1 MAFIRLIR
9 RIPLGVLLTSW
20 ALLIIV
26 VLGKL
31 VMGGPAAVEKYFWQL
46 MYNHGDL
53 GPVPNKV
60 EWALVA
66 LALSSYA
73 LLTLTLLF
81 FELRAR
87 KGIATK

>member
-9 RIPLGVLLTSW
+9 RVLLGVLLTFW

-26 VLGKL
+26 VLGKF

-53 GPVPNKV
+53 GPVPNKLDWGTV
-60 EWALVA
+60 ILM
-66 LALSSYA
+66 LSSYA
-73 LLTLTLLF
+73 LLTLALLL
-81 FELRAR
+81 FELRGR
-87 KGIATK
+87 GRIATK